1 MATLLCSLLILRSSK
16 SLQIV
21 LKSDR
26 PTSSVIHFS
35 AQTACPPV
43 RRRRRRRRRRR
54 GTRLCPSVRLFP
66 NSCDR
71 ATADRRRRS
80 RRRRRRAP
88 PACPSPPV
96 CLSSDRTGLH
106 RASRR
111 SPVEAA
117 ATTTDCAQTPAAP
130 DRERLGVACWLAT
143 WQGTWNGRLH
153 ATHLSG
159 GDDDGGGIDG

>member
-1 MATLLCSLLILRSSK
+1 MGDHDNFTLFASSAYEFPLDRAVLR
-16 SLQIV
+16 L
-21 LKSDR
+21 R
-26 PTSSVIHFS
+26 ATSSVIHFS

-43 RRRRRRRRRRR
+43 RRRRR

-117 ATTTDCAQTPAAP
+117 ATTTDCAPPPAAP
-130 DRERLGVACWLAT
+130 DRERLGVELVDDSW
-143 WQGTWNGRLH
+143 GRTVDNCSCGLRSH
-153 ATHLSG
+153 VARGKTSSTF
-159 GDDDGGGIDG
+159 